1 MLREF
6 GVKGVKIQEVVSLDE
21 EMMAFLKYVACS
33 PSLCSYIR
41 VEQLTMSSKPVYGL
55 IFLFRW
61 REDNDGKQEATCPDG
76 LWFANQV
83 SYLFF
88 S

>member
-1 MLREF
+1 
-6 GVKGVKIQEVVSLDE
+6 
-21 EMMAFLKYVACS
+21 
-33 PSLCSYIR
+33 
-41 VEQLTMSSKPVYGL
+41 MSSNPVYGL

-83 SYLFF
+83 SPLFF
-88 S
+88 IKVESFLADYIYRPPTMLVPA

>member
-1 MLREF
+1 M
-6 GVKGVKIQEVVSLDE
+6 GSN
-21 EMMAFLKYVACS
+21 
-33 PSLCSYIR
+33 
-41 VEQLTMSSKPVYGL
+41 PVYGL

-83 SYLFF
+83 GPPILLLNVFLTNDICIDRQQCLC
-88 S
+88 